1 MTVKGKV
8 KVMTETFPLDDAADA
23 YEKMASGKVRFC
35 AVYSL
40 SPNFEVFS
48 VESLWARYDII
59 LDFGGA
65 NLYYIAL
72 VSKGHF
78 RVPSI

>member
-23 YEKMASGKVRFC
+23 YEKTASGKVRFC

-40 SPNFEVFS
+40 SPNFEVF
-48 VESLWARYDII
+48 L
-59 LDFGGA
+59 
-65 NLYYIAL
+65 
-72 VSKGHF
+72 
-78 RVPSI
+78 PSPSGPMIF

>member
-23 YEKMASGKVRFC
+23 YEKTASGKVRFC

-40 SPNFEVFS
+40 SPYFKVFFA
-48 VESLWARYDII
+48 ESLWAR
-59 LDFGGA
+59 L
-65 NLYYIAL
+65 
-72 VSKGHF
+72 K
-78 RVPSI
+78 